1 MFQFAASARLRRA
14 AVQVALPAALAALLG
29 ACTTGSTLT
38 SGSSDGSTGDERLQI
53 VAAFYPLEYLSE
65 RIGRGHVDVRNL
77 TKPGVEAHD
86 LELAPRDVA
95 RVAGADLIVYLKG
108 FQPAVDDAIAAEA
121 AGRALDV
128 TSSAH
133 LTSVSSEDA
142 ATHDHEADEHPD
154 DDTHAP
160 DDAAGHDDT
169 HAPDDAAG
177 HDHGGV
183 DPHFW
188 LDPTR
193 LADVAGVV
201 AARLAQLDPANAQ
214 DYRSN
219 AAALQTDLHALDDDF
234 RAGLEHCANRDM
246 VTSHLAFGYL
256 AERYDLHQVGITGL
270 SPEGEPAPRDMA
282 RVVRFIQANHVETV
296 YYEPLAG
303 PVLAETVA
311 DETGARAVLLDPLE
325 GLTANS
331 PGESYIDVM
340 RSNLAALRT
349 GQGCS

>member
-1 MFQFAASARLRRA
+1 MAT
-14 AVQVALPAALAALLG
+14 LLG
-29 ACTTGSTLT
+29 ACTAGSGTT
-38 SGSSDGSTGDERLQI
+38 SGSADG
-53 VAAFYPLEYLSE
+53 AADGRMQVLASFYPLEYVAE
-65 RIGRGHVDVRNL
+65 RVGGHHVDVRNL

-95 RVAGADLIVYLKG
+95 RVANAELVIYLKG
-108 FQPAVDDAIAAEA
+108 FQPAVDEAVAAEA

-128 TSSAH
+128 TGPAR

-142 ATHDHEADEHPD
+142 ATHQHATDEQ
-154 DDTHAP
+154 P
-160 DDAAGHDDT
+160 DDATHADEQGDGHDFGHETDSHGHT
-169 HAPDDAAG
+169 DAHDHADS

-193 LADVAGVV
+193 LADVAQVV
-201 AARLAQLDPANAQ
+201 ATRFEELDPAHAQ
-214 DYRSN
+214 DYRAN
-219 AAALQTDLHALDDDF
+219 AAALQADLGHLDADI
-234 RAGLEHCANRDM
+234 RTGLENCTNRDM

-270 SPEGEPAPRDMA
+270 NPEGEPRPQDIAK
-282 RVVRFIQANHVETV
+282 VVRFIEENHVETV

-311 DETGARAVLLDPLE
+311 DETGARAVVLDPLE
-325 GLTANS
+325 GLTSNS
-331 PGESYIDVM
+331 PGESYIEIM
-340 RSNLAALRT
+340 HANLAALRQ